1 MEPIK
6 INVNIEV
13 GLKQTTLE
21 ALKGIFGPQIL
32 PSPIK
37 IEEPEPAQKTPI
49 PPAPRPMYKP
59 VPDPA
64 SEAEKPKTEGA
75 DPEGTGAEYDD
86 DDLPPG
92 DAPDPVKKTPTESD
106 ARNAVA
112 AAKKRGVT
120 AAAIKSYMK
129 TVFDI
134 SSSVEC
140 PAERRQELIDG
151 LNKLAA

>member
-21 ALKGIFGPQIL
+21 ALAVIFNPWKGCTCTCADTFPQ
-32 PSPIK
+32 PEPQSEPQP
-37 IEEPEPAQKTPI
+37 EPRSEPQPETHPEPEAQ
-49 PPAPRPMYKP
+49 AP
-59 VPDPA
+59 V
-64 SEAEKPKTEGA
+64 E
-75 DPEGTGAEYDD
+75 DD

-112 AAKKRGVT
+112 AAKKRGVP
-120 AAAIKSYMK
+120 AAKIKEYMK
-129 TVFDI
+129 DTFDI
-134 SSSVEC
+134 DSSVMC
-140 PAERRQELIDG
+140 PPDRRQDLIDG

>member
-21 ALKGIFGPQIL
+21 ALKGIFGPQIIAAGPCL
-32 PSPIK
+32 CALD
-37 IEEPEPAQKTPI
+37 EEPQLEKPTDPTPTPTPEP
-49 PPAPRPMYKP
+49 
-59 VPDPA
+59 
-64 SEAEKPKTEGA
+64 EKPKTMGA

>member
-6 INVNIEV
+6 INVNVEI
-13 GLKQTTLE
+13 GLKQTTIDTLRQ
-21 ALKGIFGPQIL
+21 IFGPQII
-32 PSPIK
+32 PAAPRIEPD
-37 IEEPEPAQKTPI
+37 EEPQPETATD
-49 PPAPRPMYKP
+49 PAPTQEPKQPKP
-59 VPDPA
+59 QPKPA
-64 SEAEKPKTEGA
+64 AP
-75 DPEGTGAEYDD
+75 EYDD

-92 DAPDPVKKTPTESD
+92 NAPEPVKPNPTESD

-129 TVFDI
+129 TEFNI

>member
-21 ALKGIFGPQIL
+21 ALAVIFNPGKGCTCTCADTFPQQELQPEPL
-32 PSPIK
+32 PKTHP
-37 IEEPEPAQKTPI
+37 EPEA
-49 PPAPRPMYKP
+49 PAP
-59 VPDPA
+59 V
-64 SEAEKPKTEGA
+64 E
-75 DPEGTGAEYDD
+75 DD

-129 TVFDI
+129 TAFDI